1 MIHQHPRRAIGALL
15 CTALLLSACGD
26 DKSPAPQA
34 KAQPAAPAATK
45 VAEPAVAENPREVNA
60 DSKFRLGAPGPA
72 PSFDQYLEITT
83 GNQLAFM
90 YNKQAEQMDSI
101 EFIAKSINIEQAE
114 PDLQPLLKQLEEAE
128 NAGNPFTK
136 SDAVEAIQ
144 PFIQQQ
150 ILAAPEDRY
159 VKMFFTAQE
168 MEFQPYDFERKGFEI
183 QNRLFRPEL
192 ENAKRKATV
201 GWDAYSKMP
210 PEKAYITFSDNR
222 VYSLGFENGPT
233 ANFLKVE
240 DEATARRLQ
249 DAFLANDH
257 GIWLYGLITAT
268 QDNTNPDNPNTPRRA
283 LLVDLQALDVVEGAE
298 PAPASATLFSG
309 EL

>member
-1 MIHQHPRRAIGALL
+1 MIHHHPRRGIAALL

-83 GNQLAFM
+83 GNQMAFM
-90 YNKQAEQMDSI
+90 YNKLSQKSDSV
-101 EFIAKSINIEQAE
+101 EFIAKSISIEQAD
-114 PDLQPLLKQLEEAE
+114 PSLQPMLKQLEKAE
-128 NAGNPFTK
+128 NTGNPFNK
-136 SDAVEAIQ
+136 SDALKGIK
-144 PFIQQQ
+144 PFINQQ
-150 ILAAPEDRY
+150 ILAAPDNRY
-159 VKMFFTAQE
+159 VKLFFTAQE

-192 ENAKRKATV
+192 DNAARKATV

-210 PEKAYITFSDNR
+210 PEKAYISFSDNR
-222 VYSLGFENGPT
+222 VYSLGFENGSE
-233 ANFLKVE
+233 ANFLKVA

-283 LLVDLQALDVVEGAE
+283 LLVDLQALDVVEGVE
-298 PAPASATLFSG
+298 PAPAPRSIFSSQ
-309 EL
+309 L

>member
-1 MIHQHPRRAIGALL
+1 MIHHHPRRAIGALL

-34 KAQPAAPAATK
+34 KAQPAASAATK
-45 VAEPAVAENPREVNA
+45 VAEPAVAESPREVNA

-83 GNQLAFM
+83 GNQMAFM
-90 YNKQAEQMDSI
+90 YNKLSQKSDSV
-101 EFIAKSINIEQAE
+101 EFIAKSISIEQAD
-114 PDLQPLLKQLEEAE
+114 PSLQPMLKQLEEAE
-128 NAGNPFTK
+128 NTGNPFNK
-136 SDAVEAIQ
+136 NDALKGIK
-144 PFIQQQ
+144 PFINQQ
-150 ILAAPEDRY
+150 ILAAPDNRY
-159 VKMFFTAQE
+159 VKLFFTAQE

-192 ENAKRKATV
+192 DNAARKATV

-210 PEKAYITFSDNR
+210 PEKAYISFSDNR
-222 VYSLGFENGPT
+222 VYSLGFENGSEV
-233 ANFLKVE
+233 NFLKVE

-298 PAPASATLFSG
+298 PAPASTTLFSG